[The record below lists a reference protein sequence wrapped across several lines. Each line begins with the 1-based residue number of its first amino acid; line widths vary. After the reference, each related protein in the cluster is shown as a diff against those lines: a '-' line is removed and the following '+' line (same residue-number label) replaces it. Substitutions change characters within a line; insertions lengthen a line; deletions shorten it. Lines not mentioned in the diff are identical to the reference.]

1 MAEITKPYN
10 VNLIWAADSSAVSV
24 PGSTGG
30 FDDARIKGGWGVEI
44 PPLQDFN
51 FIDKRQDQ
59 FNAYLNQH
67 GIPEWDGFT
76 EFQANKSLTQI
87 NGVAYKALKTNT
99 NVNPI
104 GDTTGSWSQAF
115 ALLSD
120 IQSSTKIRGRTYFTG
135 QW

>member
-1 MAEITKPYN
+1 MAEILKPYDLN
-10 VNLIWAADSSAVSV
+10 VIWAIDSSAVSV
-24 PGSTGG
+24 PGTTGG
-30 FDDARIKGGWGVEI
+30 FDNTRIKEGWKVEI
-44 PPLQDFN
+44 PPLEDFN

-67 GIPEWDGFT
+67 GISEWDNAT
-76 EFQANKSLTQI
+76 EYQANKSLTQI
-87 NGVAYKALKTNT
+87 NGVAYKALKTNI

-104 GDTTGSWSQAF
+104 NDTTGTWLQAF

-120 IQSSTKIRGRTYFTG
+120 VQNSSKIRGRTYFTG